1 MTNRA
6 LRGMTRALFDS
17 DLVATRLTLA
27 LAELLWAL
35 MLFWPGDTFTRPT
48 YTAMGQVA
56 PELCWAAVFLVSA
69 AVQYRIVAHQLCGTR
84 MSHWF
89 AAFNALLWVATV
101 GLMVYSVYPPPAAI
115 GGEIALTVSALWIW
129 VRPRI
134 IKRGEVRCAKQR
146 QLAL

>member
-1 MTNRA
+1 MNQRT
-6 LRGMTRALFDS
+6 LSGMTRALFDS

-35 MLFWPGDTFTRPT
+35 MLLWPGDTFTRPT
-48 YTAMGQVA
+48 YTAMGHVA
-56 PELCWAAVFLVSA
+56 PELCWAVVFLVSA

-84 MSHWF
+84 LSHWF

-115 GGEIALTVSALWIW
+115 GGEIALTCSAVWIL
-129 VRPRI
+129 VRPLI
-134 IKRGEVRCAKQR
+134 MQHGERKYGAATKH
-146 QLAL
+146 A

>member
-1 MTNRA
+1 MN
-6 LRGMTRALFDS
+6 LRTLSGMTRALFDS

-48 YTAMGQVA
+48 YTAMGHAA

-69 AVQYRIVAHQLCGTR
+69 AVQYRIVACELCGTR
-84 MSHWF
+84 FASWF
-89 AAFNALLWVATV
+89 SAFNALLWVATV

-115 GGEIALTVSALWIW
+115 GGEIALTCSAVWIW
-129 VRPRI
+129 VRPI
-134 IKRGEVRCAKQR
+134 IMKHGERKYGAAAKH
-146 QLAL
+146 A